1 MKHGKI
7 LLASTLA
14 LSGLSLGA
22 CAHNYAGE
30 GAIAGAAAGAGVA
43 AVTGGDVAQGAAIGG
58 AAGAVGG
65 ALIHKNG
72 KCYRQDRRG
81 REYQVDCN

>member
-1 MKHGKI
+1 MKSRV
-7 LLASTLA
+7 LLASALA
-14 LSGLSLGA
+14 VSALSLGA

-43 AVTGGDVAQGAAIGG
+43 AVTGGDVVQGAAIGG

-65 ALIHKNG
+65 ALIHKDG
-72 KCYRQDRRG
+72 KCYRRDRRG
-81 REYQVDCN
+81 HEYRVDCD

>member
-1 MKHGKI
+1 MKSRLLLTP
-7 LLASTLA
+7 LLAASA
-14 LSGLSLGA
+14 LSLGA

-43 AVTGGDVAQGAAIGG
+43 AATGGNVAQGAAIGG

-72 KCYRQDRRG
+72 KCYRHDRYG
-81 REYQVDCN
+81 NEYQVDCD

>member
-1 MKHGKI
+1 MKHTKI

-14 LSGLSLGA
+14 MAAMPLGA

-30 GAIAGAAAGAGVA
+30 GALGGAAAGVGVA
-43 AVTGGDVAQGAAIGG
+43 AITGGNVAQGAAIGA

-65 ALIHKNG
+65 SLIHKDG
-72 KCYRQDRRG
+72 KCYRRDSHGHDHR
-81 REYQVDCN
+81 VDCD

>member
-1 MKHGKI
+1 MKHTKI
-7 LLASTLA
+7 LLASA
-14 LSGLSLGA
+14 LGLGALPLGA

-43 AVTGGDVAQGAAIGG
+43 AVTGGDVVQGAAIGG

-65 ALIHKNG
+65 ALIHKDG
-72 KCYRQDRRG
+72 KCYRRDRRG
-81 REYQVDCN
+81 REHRVDCD

>member
-1 MKHGKI
+1 MKSRM
-7 LLASTLA
+7 LLTPVLAASA
-14 LSGLSLGA
+14 LSLGA

-43 AVTGGDVAQGAAIGG
+43 AVTGGNVAQGAAIGG

-65 ALIHKNG
+65 SLIHKDG
-72 KCYRQDRRG
+72 KCYRRDRNG
-81 REYQVDCN
+81 HEYRVDCD